1 MKLQPGSELS
11 GIGIGDTAV
20 RAEVFRLKARQ
31 RANSSTRV
39 GTATDETARLLL
51 AIDSVANDLDQL
63 TQSPTAVNAD
73 ILEALAQLV
82 RDPELLRVATSHIE
96 TGMSAVSA
104 ITAAVEEFAALLS
117 GDSFLEERAN
127 DLRELGMEVVAKLNG
142 FDAPQLPNNEI
153 VIVTEDLSPA
163 DLARLGSNVVGV
175 VLQASGPTSHTAI
188 MLRSMGL
195 PAVIGCSGA
204 SQLVDGQQVL
214 VDPAGDRVLVDA
226 ELSLATRAIT
236 LIAKNSKPLI
246 PVRAN
251 VGSLSEAIRA
261 ATTSASGVGLLRTE
275 LLYLTTT
282 RIPTT
287 AEQTESYREMFTAS
301 PEGPIVVRTI
311 DVSTDKPVPFLNS
324 DYGDLVSPGYTLLR
338 DNRAFLAEQLASIE
352 GARLASGREVWVM
365 APMIQ
370 SSAEALDFARLA
382 RSCGQF
388 RVGVMVEV
396 PNLIPELE
404 DLANEIDFVSV
415 GTNDLSQFLF
425 ETNRLAPLSPELLS
439 PWQPKLISALR
450 EIAEH
455 CTAIGLLSSVC
466 GESASDPL
474 FAIVLAGLGFDSV
487 STANAQVAAVTSSLS
502 AVSELEAAG
511 LAALALSA
519 NSAAEA
525 KANVLAGLR
534 DLGLGS

>member
-1 MKLQPGSELS
+1 MELQSGTEFS

-20 RAEVFRLKARQ
+20 RAEVFRIQARP
-31 RANSSTRV
+31 RANPSIRFAS
-39 GTATDETARLLL
+39 AQEEIARLSR
-51 AIDSVANDLDQL
+51 AIDAVANNLEQL
-63 TQSPTAVNAD
+63 AESPTAVSAD

-82 RDPELLRVATSHIE
+82 RDPELLRVASSHIE
-96 TGMSAVSA
+96 AGMSAVSA
-104 ITAAVEEFAALLS
+104 MTAATEEFAALLS

-127 DLRELGMEVVAKLNG
+127 DLRELGIEVVAKLNG
-142 FDAPQLPNNEI
+142 LDAPQLPNNRV
-153 VIVTEDLSPA
+153 VIVAEDLSPA

-195 PAVIGCSGA
+195 AAVIGCRGA
-204 SQLVDGQQVL
+204 SQLLDGQQVL
-214 VDPAGDRVLVDA
+214 LDPAGDRVLVDA
-226 ELSLATRAIT
+226 DLALATRAIQ
-236 LIAKNSKPLI
+236 LIARNPEPLI

-251 VGSLSEAIRA
+251 VGSLNDAIRA
-261 ATTSASGVGLLRTE
+261 STTSAAGVGLLRTE
-275 LLYLTTT
+275 LLYLNSQ
-282 RIPTT
+282 RMPTPG
-287 AEQTESYREMFTAS
+287 EQTESYREMFAAS

-311 DVSTDKPVPFLNS
+311 DVSTDKPVPFLTAG
-324 DYGDLVSPGYTLLR
+324 YGDLVSPGYTLLR
-338 DNRAFLAEQLASIE
+338 DNRAFLSEQLNSIE
-352 GARLASGREVWVM
+352 AARLASGREVWVM

-370 SSAEALDFARLA
+370 SSAEALDFAELA
-382 RSCGQF
+382 RSCGSF
-388 RVGVMVEV
+388 KVGVMVEV
-396 PNLIPELE
+396 PSLISELG
-404 DLANEIDFVSV
+404 DLGHEIDFISV

-450 EIAEH
+450 EIADH
-455 CTAIGLLSSVC
+455 CKAKGLQSSVC
-466 GESASDPL
+466 GESASDPI

-487 STANAQVAAVTSSLS
+487 STANSQVASVTSSLS
-502 AVSELEAAG
+502 AVSKLEASG

-519 NSAAEA
+519 DSAKQA